1 MNLLLKFIILL
12 GLLVPFICIADES
25 PRETTRRN
33 ALISLSP
40 EVRRIDARLQEL
52 GGQLDGLPAPRR
64 SMQSV
69 RSGYHSRL
77 FRGPDEPAW
86 VMIDLG
92 RERAIDMIALIPAK
106 VDSGL
111 YWGSAYGFP
120 VRFKVEVLDGE
131 GKNPQVVA
139 DHTKEDF
146 PNPGIFPVLV
156 RTAALRGR
164 YVRVTSTKHWKTID
178 HWLWALSEV
187 MVVSKNR
194 NIAVNKPVSVSGEID
209 TPPVWRAI
217 NLTDGQSSLGPPVA
231 PEESPSNGFL
241 ADHAERA
248 DVEKWMQVDLGE
260 EVKIEEIRLLPSRPT
275 DYADNPGLGF
285 PLRFSL
291 QVSND
296 PTFANATTLR
306 AQLDRDFIN
315 PGENAVT
322 ILADKVAARYVRFTG
337 FKLWRQ
343 GKTYAFSLGE
353 MQVYAGGRNV
363 ALGKKVTASDIF
375 VNRGYQRWKPEYL
388 VDGFN
393 SQHRLIELPDW
404 LNGLET
410 RRRLQTEMQTLVI
423 RREQSAE
430 DFIRLVVWAVGGGV
444 ALVLL
449 GFVWALRRQKRSRL
463 MHTERLRQQIA
474 ADLHDDIGSNLG
486 SIAILS
492 EMAARD
498 DGNSPEGR
506 EDFAEINKIAGK
518 TAESMRDIIW
528 LIDSD
533 ELSGEDLIRHM
544 RQVVESLLVKSNH
557 SFEVAGEMEAKRLPL
572 EFRRHVFFA
581 FKETINNIVKHAEA
595 SEVEVVIS
603 LGAKDFQFV
612 VRDNGRG
619 FEAREQGGGHG
630 LNNLNRRAQALGGQ
644 CEINSEV
651 GKGTEVKFVG
661 RLTR

>member
-1 MNLLLKFIILL
+1 MKFPFHFFILL
-12 GLLVPFICIADES
+12 GLAIPYVFLANDSQEMKS
-25 PRETTRRN
+25 RN
-33 ALISLSP
+33 ALTSLSP

-52 GGQLDGLPAPRR
+52 GGRIEGLPAPRR
-64 SMQSV
+64 LMQSV

-77 FRGPDEPAW
+77 FRDPDVPDW

-92 RERAIDMIALIPAK
+92 RERAIDLIALIPAN

-120 VRFKVEVLDGE
+120 VRFKVEVLDGAGE
-131 GKNPQVVA
+131 NPQLVA

-156 RTAALRGR
+156 RTPALRGR
-164 YVRVTSTKHWKTID
+164 YIRVTSTRHWKTID

-187 MVVSKNR
+187 MVVSGNR
-194 NIAVNKPVSVSGEID
+194 NIAVNKPVSVSGEIN

-217 NLTDGQSSLGPPVA
+217 NLTDGQSPLGPPVS

-241 ADHAERA
+241 ADHAKRA

-296 PTFANATTLR
+296 PDFAKARILR
-306 AQLDRDFIN
+306 AQLDWDFIN
-315 PGENAVT
+315 PGENVVT
-322 ILADKVAARYVRFTG
+322 ILADRVVARYVRFTG

-353 MQVYAGGRNV
+353 MQVYADGSNV
-363 ALGKKVTASDIF
+363 ALGKKVSVSDAF
-375 VNRGYQRWKPEYL
+375 ENSGFQKWKPEYL

-404 LNGLET
+404 LNGLEA
-410 RRRLQTEMQTLVI
+410 RRSLQGEMQALVI
-423 RREQSAE
+423 RREQSGE
-430 DFIRLVVWAVGGGV
+430 DFFLLVVWAVGGGLV
-444 ALVLL
+444 LVLL
-449 GFVWALRRQKRSRL
+449 GFILVLRHQKKSRRE
-463 MHTERLRQQIA
+463 HTERLRQQIA

-498 DGNSPEGR
+498 EGNSPEGR
-506 EDFAEINKIAGK
+506 EDFDEIHQIAGK

-528 LIDSD
+528 LIDSG
-533 ELSGEDLIRHM
+533 ELSADDLIGHM
-544 RQVVESLLVKSNH
+544 RQVAERLLMKLTH
-557 SFEVAGEMEAKRLPL
+557 SFEVLGEMEVKSLPL

-581 FKETINNIVKHAEA
+581 FKEAINNIVRHAEA

-603 LGAKDFQFV
+603 LGAKDFQFMV
-612 VRDNGRG
+612 KDNGRG
-619 FEAREQGGGHG
+619 FEQGNQGGGHG
-630 LNNLNRRAQALGGQ
+630 LKNLSRRAQGLGGR
-644 CEINSEV
+644 CEINSEE
-651 GKGTEVKFVG
+651 GKGTEVKFVAKID
-661 RLTR
+661 R